1 VSFNLV
7 DQSTSTQFLSGNSS
21 MVTQRKSNLSVAMK
35 SITALIA
42 AAAISCPACTGFS
55 PVHTAIGNRQL
66 QTPATILSMS
76 TEEDIRRFEKAARYA
91 GPGENFV
98 ELKRPLGLVLDQDDT
113 GNVYVQTVA
122 PKGNA
127 ARAGTIKEGDI
138 VTMCSATFGDQMWS
152 TRGVGLTRVLAA
164 IRVRSGPT
172 VSLVFESPSQKKMK
186 GAEVSRQAKAAREAR
201 ERAQA
206 KRDELLNELEADE
219 KRIKKGKFLGLF

>member
-1 VSFNLV
+1 
-7 DQSTSTQFLSGNSS
+7 
-21 MVTQRKSNLSVAMK
+21 MK
-35 SITALIA
+35 STIALIIA
-42 AAAISCPACTGFS
+42 AALTAPTCTAFAPSSTISAS
-55 PVHTAIGNRQL
+55 RQQQL
-66 QTPATILSMS
+66 TTLSMS

-91 GPGENFV
+91 GAGENFV
-98 ELKRPLGLVLDQDDT
+98 ELKRPLGLVLDQDDN
-113 GNVYVQTVA
+113 GNVFVQTVA

-172 VSLVFESPSQKKMK
+172 VSLVFESPTQRKMK
-186 GAEVSRQAKAAREAR
+186 GAEVARQAAAARDAR

-206 KRDELLNELEADE
+206 KRDELLKELEADE
-219 KRIKKGKFLGLF
+219 KRIKKGKFWGLF